1 MMPVFLIGYMG
12 SGKST
17 IAYELSKM
25 MQLSF
30 LDLDTLI
37 EKEIG
42 RSISDIFSVQ
52 GERFFRN
59 KEHYILTNYNF
70 TPYSIIATGGG
81 TPCFFDNQNFMNSI
95 GHTIYLKISFNELMS
110 RLIIDKKRPLLHDKK
125 INLKEFVSRQIS
137 EREQYYEKSHYIIE
151 SDNISADEV
160 QKIINTII

>member
-125 INLKEFVSRQIS
+125 INLKKIYSLFLQQQ
-137 EREQYYEKSHYIIE
+137 ERARKSFFNHLKKLFHKV
-151 SDNISADEV
+151 N
-160 QKIINTII
+160 